1 MDKDN
6 ATIEDVRRVNTL
18 GDELQ
23 ELKDFLEF
31 IENTSDVCKEYT
43 SIIFT
48 KEIIKKISI
57 LGFTHSTNDAK
68 NLYLPKSFITLLI
81 PLLRQEIDRRTK
93 ELKEILGINNE

>member
-31 IENTSDVCKEYT
+31 IENTSDICKEHT
-43 SIIFT
+43 SIICT
-48 KEIIKKISI
+48 KEIIKKIYI
-57 LGFTHSTNDAK
+57 LGFTHSTNDVK
-68 NLYLPKSFITLLI
+68 KLYLPKSFIPLII